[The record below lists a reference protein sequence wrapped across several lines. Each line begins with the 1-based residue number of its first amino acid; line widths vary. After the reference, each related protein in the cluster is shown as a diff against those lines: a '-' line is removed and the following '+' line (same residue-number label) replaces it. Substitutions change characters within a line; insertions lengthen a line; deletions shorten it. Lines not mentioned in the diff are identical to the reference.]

1 MKLQL
6 LVRTLNVLGN
16 MMASSWYHI
25 GGKALGKLFGGN
37 LLRNM
42 KELMTLLGHLNFMGQ
57 FIPNYKRRVW
67 LLQQL
72 MKVMGGRWI
81 EERTA
86 KCVCVHFYGACQL
99 EKGGGG
105 IMVCSTS
112 GDLLVASAV
121 YYGNNAPTNNTV
133 EA

>member
-1 MKLQL
+1 MRQLICHGFPLNTLKLQL
-6 LVRTLNVLGN
+6 LVRTLNVLGG

-37 LLRNM
+37 LPRNV

-57 FIPNYKRRVW
+57 FIPTNKRRVW

-81 EERTA
+81 EKRTEN
-86 KCVCVHFYGACQL
+86 VSAC
-99 EKGGGG
+99 
-105 IMVCSTS
+105 TS
-112 GDLLVASAV
+112 MGLAS
-121 YYGNNAPTNNTV
+121 
-133 EA
+133 